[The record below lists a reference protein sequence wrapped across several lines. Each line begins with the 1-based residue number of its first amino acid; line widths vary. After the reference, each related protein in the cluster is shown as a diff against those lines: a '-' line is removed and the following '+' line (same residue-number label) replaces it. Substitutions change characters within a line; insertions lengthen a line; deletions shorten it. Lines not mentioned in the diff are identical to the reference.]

1 MEHFNIIEWIHGLL
15 EALFAPLG
23 IGVSMGVATFIWW
36 ITASLLLF
44 TVALTIGGLFTWV
57 FRRLFAFFGMRK
69 GPNRVGPAGIL
80 QFAADGIKLLT
91 KEDVLPA
98 RADKWTYRLAPY
110 LVVVPFVLAW
120 APLPWSDTIIFSNM
134 AMGILFILAVSALPP
149 LGELVAGWAS
159 NNKYS
164 MYGAVRAAA
173 LDFAYEVPLIIT
185 AASVVLLAGS
195 LNTQDIVAAQGGTLF
210 WIIPNWFII
219 PQIIG
224 AYIFFVSMLAK
235 TGLIPTDLGESES
248 ELIAGL
254 TTEYSGM
261 RFGFFFVA
269 IFSGVFFLSALT
281 TTLFLGGW
289 TGPGFLPPLAWF
301 LLKTLALCFLVFWI
315 WSTLPR
321 FRVDQFLNYAWKT
334 LFPLSILNL
343 IIAVVLRTTGVYG

>member
-1 MEHFNIIEWIHGLL
+1 MEHGGIDVWLHGLL
-15 EALFAPLG
+15 ESLGITVPLVLVSIVWWIVASVLLFA
-23 IGVSMGVATFIWW
+23 
-36 ITASLLLF
+36 
-44 TVALTIGGLFTWV
+44 VALTIGGFFTWV
-57 FRRLFAFFGMRK
+57 FRRLFAFFGIRK
-69 GPNRVGPAGIL
+69 GPNRVGPAGLL
-80 QFAADGIKLLT
+80 QFAADGVKLLT
-91 KEDVLPA
+91 KEDIIPA

-110 LVVVPFVLAW
+110 LIVVPFVLAW
-120 APLPWSDTIIFSNM
+120 APLPFSDTIIFSNL

-164 MYGAVRAAA
+164 MYGSLRAAA

-195 LNTQDIVAAQGGTLF
+195 LNTQELVAAQGGYWLGF
-210 WIIPNWFII
+210 IPRWFIF

-224 AYIFFVSMLAK
+224 AFIFFVSMLAK
-235 TGLIPTDLGESES
+235 TGIIPTDLGESES
-248 ELIAGL
+248 ELVAGI

-289 TGPGFLPPLAWF
+289 TGPAILPPLAWF
-301 LLKTLALCFLVFWI
+301 LIKTLALSFLVFWL

-321 FRVDQFLNYAWKT
+321 FRVDQFLNYAWKA
-334 LFPLSILNL
+334 LFPLAILNL
-343 IIAVVLRTTGVYG
+343 IIAIVIRQTGVYA

>member
-1 MEHFNIIEWIHGLL
+1 MQHFDIIEWIHGLL
-15 EALFAPLG
+15 ETLLG
-23 IGVSMGVATFIWW
+23 TQVPVTVATIIWW
-36 ITASLLLF
+36 LTASVLLF

-57 FRRLFAFFGMRK
+57 FRRLFAFFGLRH

-80 QFAADGIKLLT
+80 QFLADGIKLLT
-91 KEDVLPA
+91 KEDVLPK

-120 APLPWSDTIIFSNM
+120 APLPFSDTIIFSNM
-134 AMGILFILAVSALPP
+134 AMGILFILAISALPP
-149 LGELVAGWAS
+149 LGELVAGWSS

-173 LDFAYEVPLIIT
+173 LDFAYEVPLILT
-185 AASVVLLAGS
+185 AASVILLTGS
-195 LNTQDIVAAQGGTLF
+195 LNTQDIVTAQSGYWFGF
-210 WIIPNWFII
+210 IPQWFII

-224 AYIFFVSMLAK
+224 AFIFFVSMLAK
-235 TGLIPTDLGESES
+235 TGIVPTDLGESES
-248 ELIAGL
+248 ELIAGY

-269 IFSGVFFLSALT
+269 MFSGVFFLSALT

-289 TGPGFLPPLAWF
+289 SGPGFLPPLAWF
-301 LLKTLALCFLVFWI
+301 LIKTFALCFLVFWI